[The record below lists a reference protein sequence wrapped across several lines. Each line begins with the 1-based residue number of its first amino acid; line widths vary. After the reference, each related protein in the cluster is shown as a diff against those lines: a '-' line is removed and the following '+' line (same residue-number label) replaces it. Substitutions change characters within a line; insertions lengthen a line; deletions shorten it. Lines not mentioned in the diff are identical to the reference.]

1 MKLLVLSDTHGD
13 IQSMEQV
20 IAHRQD
26 VNAIIHCGDSELDYS
41 YFKDSPVHV
50 VRGNCDMDPRFP
62 EELMLP
68 IEEETIY
75 IAHGHKHQVKSTLM
89 PLYYRAQEVQASI
102 VCFGH
107 SHVLGAEV
115 SNGVLFVNPG
125 SLRMPRGRMEKS
137 YALIEK
143 LESNWRINFYT
154 PEHIVIETI
163 IL

>member
-13 IQSMEQV
+13 IQTMEQV

-26 VNAIIHCGDSELDYS
+26 VDVIIHCGDSELDFS

-50 VRGNCDMDPRFP
+50 VRGNCDMDTRFP
-62 EELMLP
+62 KELILP
-68 IEEETIY
+68 VGDETIY
-75 IAHGHKHQVKSTLM
+75 VAHGHKHQVKSTLM
-89 PLYYRAQEVQASI
+89 PLFYRAQEVQASI

-125 SLRMPRGRMEKS
+125 SLRLPRGRIEKS
-137 YALIEK
+137 YAMIEK
-143 LESNWRINFYT
+143 LELKWSINFYS
-154 PEHIVIETI
+154 PDHIVIENI